1 MEKQQTSRPR
11 VFLVTGSGSGIG
23 GAVVRRL
30 AAPDTAFLIHA
41 RGFREGCER
50 VAADAEAK
58 GAKTKIMLGDL
69 RDESVAQALVDE
81 TAAAFGGLDVVIAN
95 AGFPD
100 TRGFE
105 ALDVEGFDRCY
116 QAMPRAL
123 FVMARR
129 ALPYLRKAANPR
141 IVAVSTL
148 NAHVFRSDYP
158 IYPASAT
165 AKAALETLV
174 RAMAIE
180 LAPDA
185 ITVNAV
191 CPGLTRK
198 DGDTEQFVTSA
209 EMDGWARQIPLKRIG
224 EQREVAAA
232 IAFLAGAEASYI
244 TGQVLHVDGG
254 MTA

>member
-1 MEKQQTSRPR
+1 MTGAEKR
-11 VFLVTGSGSGIG
+11 VVLVTGSGSGIG
-23 GAVVRRL
+23 GAVVRRM
-30 AAPDTAFLIHA
+30 AAPGTAFVIHA
-41 RGFREGCER
+41 RAFREGCER
-50 VAADAEAK
+50 VAADARK
-58 GAKTKIMLGDL
+58 RGADAVIALGDL
-69 RDESVAQALVDE
+69 RDPTLAESLVDR
-81 TAAAFGGLDVVIAN
+81 AVDAFGRLDVLIAN

-100 TRGFE
+100 TRGFFD
-105 ALDVEGFDRCY
+105 LDTAGFDRCY
-116 QAMPRAL
+116 EAMPRGL

-129 ALPYLRKAANPR
+129 AVPHLRQGKDAR

-148 NAHVFRSDYP
+148 NAHVFRNGYP

-180 LAPDA
+180 LASDA

-191 CPGLTRK
+191 APGLTRK
-198 DGDTEQFVTSA
+198 DSDTEQFVTSE
-209 EMDGWARQIPLKRIG
+209 EMDGWARQIPLRRIG
-224 EQREVAAA
+224 EPHEIAAA
-232 IAFLAGAEASYI
+232 IAFLASPEAGFI